1 MVQILMTI
9 ADLKDLYVEQL
20 RDLYNAETQVQ
31 KAYDRWS
38 RAAASDELKSVF
50 EDRLEQASRH
60 INRVQ
65 QICNA
70 MDVNPA
76 GEKCH
81 GMEGLI
87 EEGDEYIDSSEPN
100 AVRDAGLVANAQR
113 VEHYG
118 LAGYGCA
125 RTYASR
131 LGMDE
136 AAAALQKN
144 VEESANMDERMTEL
158 AEDLL
163 NPKAETAMA

>member
-1 MVQILMTI
+1 MTV

-31 KAYDRWS
+31 KAYERWS
-38 RAAASDELKSVF
+38 QAAKSDELTSVF

-70 MDVNPA
+70 MDVNPV

-87 EEGDEYIDSSEPN
+87 EEGDEYIENSEPN

-125 RTYASR
+125 RTYADR

-144 VEESANMDERMTEL
+144 VDESANMDERMTEL

-163 NPKAETAMA
+163 NPKAEPATA

>member
-1 MVQILMTI
+1 MMI
-9 ADLKDLYVEQL
+9 ADLKDLLVEQL

-31 KAYDRWS
+31 RAYERWT
-38 RAAASDELKSVF
+38 AAAESEALKSVLA
-50 EDRLEQASRH
+50 ERQEQAARH

-70 MDVNPA
+70 MNVNPD

-87 EEGDEYIDSSEPN
+87 EEGDEYIDQSEPN
-100 AVRDAGLVANAQR
+100 AVRDAGLVADAQR

-125 RTYASR
+125 RTYAER

-136 AAAALQKN
+136 AAKALQKN
-144 VEESANMDERMTEL
+144 VDESAEMDERMTEL

-163 NPKAETAMA
+163 NPKAEPATA